1 MIEDQIAHLRKEY
14 EALGLI
20 ERDMAEDPTT
30 QFRLWFDGVLEAGLD
45 EPNTFVLATADAD
58 GRPSARALLMKGL
71 DEEGLVF
78 YTNLASRKSQEL
90 RANPFAAATFVWAA
104 LHRQVRFEGS
114 VALVDDDEADRYF
127 EARPRGAQ
135 IAAHASDQGAI
146 VESREVLEASYTA
159 TEARFQRVKV
169 PRPRAWGGWRLTPQV
184 VEFWQGQ
191 PNRFHDRVRYVL
203 DGENWRKERLAP

>member
-1 MIEDQIAHLRKEY
+1 VIEDQIAHLRKEY

-20 ERDMAEDPTT
+20 ERDMAADPTT
-30 QFRLWFDGVLEAGLD
+30 QFRLWFDGVLEAGLE

-90 RANPFAAATFVWAA
+90 RANPFAAATFVWAS

>member
-1 MIEDQIAHLRKEY
+1 VIEDQIAHLRKEY

-20 ERDMAEDPTT
+20 ERDMAADPTT
-30 QFRLWFDGVLEAGLD
+30 QFRLWFDGVLEAGLE

-90 RANPFAAATFVWAA
+90 RANPHAAATFVWAS

-114 VALVDDDEADRYF
+114 VGLVDDDEADRYF